1 MAAVP
6 CCVGFLVGFGSVTPP
21 PSHPSPHPRWV
32 SRAGMEGVCVCV
44 GGLPFAPFSV
54 HGPPLQQLARS
65 AKPHLI
71 LLTALGFPRWLGG
84 RMGGGGVPSAA
95 GPGSCTGAEGSASF
109 GAVDSPGVVEVFYC
123 HRLTAKTKDPPYA
136 NSHFLISGYFPSFCR
151 ELAGSMTKLLG
162 VGTRVGSLRLL
173 PLMGWGVVDPGGP
186 LTSQWGDRLY
196 RYHRHPS
203 HALRRRSSSLTAKDH
218 HQDGSKDL
226 TGWQA

>member
-1 MAAVP
+1 MCGV
-6 CCVGFLVGFGSVTPP
+6 FGWFRVR
-21 PSHPSPHPRWV
+21 HPSPLPPVPPSALGLPRWHG
-32 SRAGMEGVCVCV
+32 RCVCV
-44 GGLPFAPFSV
+44 WVACLLPRSASMD
-54 HGPPLQQLARS
+54 PPLQQLARS

-151 ELAGSMTKLLG
+151 ELAGSMTKLFG
-162 VGTRVGSLRLL
+162 GRHKGQSRRASPL
-173 PLMGWGVVDPGGP
+173 PRGFYG
-186 LTSQWGDRLY
+186 
-196 RYHRHPS
+196 
-203 HALRRRSSSLTAKDH
+203 
-218 HQDGSKDL
+218 
-226 TGWQA
+226 